1 MSMLDQENSI
11 ITTTLVERQSV
22 DTLTML
28 KMILARTG
36 TGDGGGSSNSSSSSS
51 SNLDDAANKIKGL
64 EKKIVHYKD
73 VFTKLRQKYKDV
85 VYQLTGWKISMDL
98 GGTVKIASM
107 YATSEQDQLHFK
119 VEGEDISLVQNSYSK
134 KLEGGDTDALLVLR
148 TTQSYPGCLAT
159 LTSELLEQTTLN
171 LGGM

>member
-36 TGDGGGSSNSSSSSS
+36 TGDSGGGGSSSSSSSS
-51 SNLDDAANKIKGL
+51 SNLDDAANKIQGL

-85 VYQLTGWKISMDL
+85 VYRLTGWKISMDL

-119 VEGEDISLVQNSYSK
+119 IDGEDI
-134 KLEGGDTDALLVLR
+134 LLVR
-148 TTQSYPGCLAT
+148 QKI
-159 LTSELLEQTTLN
+159 LL
-171 LGGM
+171 